1 MALISDESMPFI
13 AYSRIVRRDKV
24 ALKLE
29 DLAVCTWLQSLV
41 VE

>member
-1 MALISDESMPFI
+1 MALISDESVPLI
-13 AYSRIVRRDKV
+13 AYSRIVGGYKIT
-24 ALKLE
+24 LEFE

>member
-13 AYSRIVRRDKV
+13 AYSRIVRCDKV
-24 ALKLE
+24 ALELE